1 MLGIRYVEKSS
12 QAPNGR
18 IVGEIFEE
26 AQWIYKEDELPF
38 TFEIISCG
46 YLVWSTELY
55 PGTWACWDCLDNED
69 LVAII
74 KNKENKIISQFKL
87 DIWTNR
93 NSTEQFFDTWMTK
106 NPNTNGL
113 VIGTHDG
120 TTGEWVKH
128 VRNKSTNVLLV
139 EGSKKQF
146 KELVFNYYNFEN
158 VRFINNI
165 VTSDGRDVQFFEY
178 GTGHANTIDEEHYK
192 KHDTGDGVNIL
203 NVKSIGINDL
213 IIQEGLQDKL
223 DWMHLDTEAIDD
235 EIIMALDF
243 SRIKKPKLIVF
254 ETINFSEE
262 KTGSPDRINKL
273 FDWLHFHG
281 YRTKYDYWNSF
292 AYFFLK
298 KNFD

>member
-1 MLGIRYVEKSS
+1 MISLRYIEKNP

-18 IVGEIFEE
+18 IFAEIFDE
-26 AQWIYKEDELPF
+26 AAWIYSEDELPF
-38 TFEIISCG
+38 KFQVKCG
-46 YLVWSTELY
+46 GKEAWSHNLY
-55 PGTWACWDCLDNED
+55 PSTWSCWDCLDNED
-69 LVAII
+69 VVATITD
-74 KNKENKIISQFKL
+74 KDDNIISYFKL

-93 NSTEQFFDTWMTK
+93 NSTEQFFDTYITK
-106 NPNTNGL
+106 NPDTNGL

-120 TTGEWVKH
+120 TKGEWVKH
-128 VRNKSTNVLLV
+128 VKNKLTNVLLI
-139 EGSKKQF
+139 EGSVMQY
-146 KELVFNYYNFEN
+146 KELVFNYYNFDN
-158 VRFINNI
+158 VKLRNDV
-165 VTSDGRDVQFFEY
+165 VTADGRDVQFFEY
-178 GTGHANTIDEEHYK
+178 GTGHSNTIDEGHYK

-203 NVKSIGINDL
+203 NVKSVGINDL

-223 DWMHLDTEAIDD
+223 DWIHLDTEAIDD

-262 KTGSPDRINKL
+262 RTGSPDRINKL

-292 AYFFLK
+292 AYFF
-298 KNFD
+298 